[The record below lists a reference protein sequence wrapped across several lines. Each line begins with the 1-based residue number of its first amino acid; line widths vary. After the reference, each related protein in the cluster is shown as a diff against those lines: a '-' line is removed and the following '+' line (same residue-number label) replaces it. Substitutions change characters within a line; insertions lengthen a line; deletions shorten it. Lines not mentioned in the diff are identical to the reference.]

1 MSRTRLWTPSPTS
14 RAGVK
19 ASILRFIRRSHLTN
33 FLFILP
39 AVAVY
44 LLYVA
49 WPIFRLLY
57 DSLFKWDGWIEETRI
72 GVGLDNY
79 IELLTADKWF
89 LASIKNNLIWFV
101 VSVGAGLVI
110 GFTAAYMLNRKIKL
124 RDAYRTAIFLPL
136 TTSAV
141 VVAFAWDHI
150 YEPNLGLFNTILRP
164 LGIEQQFLGDYKL
177 ALLWIILAAV
187 WHSAGF
193 SMVIYLAGLQTIPS
207 ELIDAA
213 LVDGANV
220 LQRIWHVVIPM
231 LWPSTAALL
240 IFGAIGSVRTF
251 EYVFILTDGGPFHAT
266 DVIALTIYH
275 EAFRHQRTGYASA
288 AAVVLLTVAMII
300 TYFQLRMYKGAHQA

>member
-1 MSRTRLWTPSPTS
+1 
-14 RAGVK
+14 V
-19 ASILRFIRRSHLTN
+19 
-33 FLFILP
+33 
-39 AVAVY
+39 
-44 LLYVA
+44 
-49 WPIFRLLY
+49 
-57 DSLFKWDGWIEETRI
+57 FKWDGWIEETRI

-124 RDAYRTAIFLPL
+124 RDFYRTAIFLPL

-164 LGIEQQFLGDYKL
+164 LGIEQQFLGDYKT
-177 ALLWIILAAV
+177 ALFWIILAAV

-266 DVIALTIYH
+266 EVIALTIYH